1 LFIIKGLKKYY
12 QISCKIQAFWLL
24 LVVLLLVF
32 SAAPTGA
39 YILRGPHII
48 DLMVRQMGKP
58 DTLLVSQR
66 IVYYS
71 NRFDASVVQAR
82 ETVRYIFPD
91 TVRSDSVSEFAER
104 TRLTTGEDGVT
115 IVDGRVASS
124 DEYPFDAYND
134 ILMYRSRPLLSQRLS
149 YLGVD
154 IQSSSFERFQEK
166 IVLVVGTETPDET
179 VSQVWVDKE
188 TFKPVRWLMP
198 GQADDGSRLM
208 REVRYL
214 DWRQVNSVWYPMLM
228 EFYEGGVL
236 LREIRVERM
245 KVNLTFP
252 QELFDVARLRV
263 EHAALEDDAD
273 DETVS
278 EELNEVQE
286 SIDEFRKKYE

>member
-1 LFIIKGLKKYY
+1 LRVRTAIY
-12 QISCKIQAFWLL
+12 SVHVFWLL
-24 LVVLLLVF
+24 SVSLLLAF

-66 IVYYS
+66 VMYYG
-71 NRFDASVVQAR
+71 NLFDESVVQAR
-82 ETVRYIFPD
+82 ETVRYVFPN
-91 TVRSDSVSEFAER
+91 TFRSDSVSEFAER
-104 TRLTTGEDGVT
+104 TRLMVRGEGLT
-115 IVDGRVASS
+115 IVDGRVAVS
-124 DEYPFDAYND
+124 DDYPFDAYKD
-134 ILMYRSRPLLSQRLS
+134 ILMYRSRPLLSRRLS

-154 IQSSSFERFQEK
+154 IQSSSLERFQDR
-166 IVLVVGTETPDET
+166 IVLVLGTETPDET

-198 GQADDGSRLM
+198 GPADDGSRLR

-228 EFYEGGVL
+228 EFYEDGIL

-245 KVNLTFP
+245 RVNPTFP
-252 QELFDVARLRV
+252 TELFDVNRLRV
-263 EHAALEDDAD
+263 EHTAFEDEAD

-286 SIDEFRKKYE
+286 TIDEFRKKYE

>member
-1 LFIIKGLKKYY
+1 MRDRLII
-12 QISCKIQAFWLL
+12 QVFWLL
-24 LVVLLLVF
+24 SAGLLLACY
-32 SAAPTGA
+32 AAPTGA
-39 YILRGPHII
+39 YILRGPHLI

-66 IVYYS
+66 VAYYG

-82 ETVRYIFPD
+82 ATVRYVFPD
-91 TVRSDSVSEFAER
+91 TFRSDSVSEFAER
-104 TRLTTGEDGVT
+104 TRLMVRGEGLT
-115 IVDGRVASS
+115 IVDGRLAVS
-124 DEYPFDAYND
+124 DDHPFAAYKD
-134 ILMYRSRPLLSQRLS
+134 ILMYRSRSLLSRRLS

-154 IQSSSFERFQEK
+154 IQSSSFERFQDR
-166 IVLVVGTETPDET
+166 IMLVLGTETPDET

-198 GQADDGSRLM
+198 GQADAGSRVV

-228 EFYEGGVL
+228 EFYADGVL

-263 EHAALEDDAD
+263 EHAVFEE

-278 EELNEVQE
+278 EELDEVQE
-286 SIDEFRKKYE
+286 SIDEFKKKYE

>member
-1 LFIIKGLKKYY
+1 V
-12 QISCKIQAFWLL
+12 FWLL
-24 LVVLLLVF
+24 SAGLLLACY
-32 SAAPTGA
+32 AAPTGA

-66 IVYYS
+66 VAYYG

-82 ETVRYIFPD
+82 ETLRYVFPD
-91 TVRSDSVSEFAER
+91 TFRSDSVSEFAER
-104 TRLTTGEDGVT
+104 TRLMVRGEGLT
-115 IVDGRVASS
+115 IVDGRLAVS
-124 DEYPFDAYND
+124 DDYPFAAYKD
-134 ILMYRSRPLLSQRLS
+134 ILMYRSRSLLSRRLS
-149 YLGVD
+149 NLGVD
-154 IQSSSFERFQEK
+154 IQSSSFERFQDR
-166 IVLVVGTETPDET
+166 IVLVLGTETPDET
-179 VSQVWVDKE
+179 VNQVWVDKE

-198 GQADDGSRLM
+198 GQADAGSRVV

-214 DWRQVNSVWYPMLM
+214 DWRQVNSVWYPMLV
-228 EFYEGGVL
+228 EFYEDGVL

-245 KVNLTFP
+245 RVNLTFP

-263 EHAALEDDAD
+263 EHAVFEE

-278 EELNEVQE
+278 EELDEVQE